1 MIHLFPKG
9 EEDYRN
15 PRSPFGLSKQFARHL
30 PKEPQMYKI
39 LPLAAVGLLALSLRA
54 EEKAVKLD
62 AKSLEGKW
70 TITKGEHDGKA
81 LPPDHFTG
89 SVVTFTKTKIFGT
102 DKNTK
107 EFFSADY
114 TVDTSSTPAAIKMT
128 AIAPKKEKS
137 DGIIEMNGDTVRLC
151 YALPGGETPKKFEA
165 GVKQN
170 CFTLKRIGK
179 AK

>member
-1 MIHLFPKG
+1 MH
-9 EEDYRN
+9 
-15 PRSPFGLSKQFARHL
+15 
-30 PKEPQMYKI
+30 KI
-39 LPLAAVGLLALSLRA
+39 LSLAACGLFIVSLSA

-81 LPPDHFTG
+81 LLPDHFKG
-89 SVVTFTKTKIFGT
+89 SVVTFTKSKIYGT

-114 TVDTSSTPAAIKMT
+114 TLDTSSTPATIKMT
-128 AIAPKKEKS
+128 SIAPKKEKS
-137 DGIIEMNGDTVRLC
+137 DGIIEMDGDTVRLC

-165 GVKQN
+165 GLKQN
-170 CFTLKRIGK
+170 CFTLKRIEK